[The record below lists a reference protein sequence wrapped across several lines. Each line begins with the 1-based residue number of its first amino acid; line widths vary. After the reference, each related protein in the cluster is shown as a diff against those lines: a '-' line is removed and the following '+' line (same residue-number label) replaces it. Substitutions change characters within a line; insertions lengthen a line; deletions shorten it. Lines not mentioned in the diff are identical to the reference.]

1 MQKKPEEITVEI
13 LEIKEKFSTELTENL
28 TTMNLAEMIK
38 EA

>member
-1 MQKKPEEITVEI
+1 MLKKQEITVEI
-13 LEIKEKFSTELTENL
+13 LEIKESFSTELTDNL